1 MGRGR
6 SKPAI
11 ACALGTLTV
20 ALLGAGCGKEE
31 HANDPRP
38 QTPIEVTASIS
49 QKKVSVQPAAVGGA
63 EDGQQPISQNE
74 GETDPELP
82 SNTPL
87 TVVIT
92 VANLTDTDT
101 HLEIAG
107 PKDATSNL
115 IVAGGTTNYKVDLPT
130 GDYRVAAADIPGATA
145 ARFNVGPARFS
156 SQNDLLLP

>member
-11 ACALGTLTV
+11 ACALDTLAV
-20 ALLGAGCGKEE
+20 AFVG
-31 HANDPRP
+31 
-38 QTPIEVTASIS
+38 VT
-49 QKKVSVQPAAVGGA
+49 G
-63 EDGQQPISQNE
+63 EGQQPISQNE
-74 GETDPELP
+74 GETNPELS

-107 PKDATSNL
+107 PKDAASNL

-130 GDYRVAAADIPGATA
+130 GDYLVRAADIPSAAA
-145 ARFNVGPARFS
+145 ARFDVGPARVS
-156 SQNDLLLP
+156 S